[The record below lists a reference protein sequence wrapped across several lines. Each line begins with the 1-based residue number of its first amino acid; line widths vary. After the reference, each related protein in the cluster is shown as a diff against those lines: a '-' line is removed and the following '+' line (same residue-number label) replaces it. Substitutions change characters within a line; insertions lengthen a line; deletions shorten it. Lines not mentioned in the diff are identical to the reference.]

1 MRTSGFVGPA
11 VPVKRSVDKAVSSSV
26 STSNAD
32 QGTQMVAMRVSRMD
46 SLVTG
51 YDGNSK
57 VSRNRTDS

>member
-51 YDGNSK
+51 
-57 VSRNRTDS
+57 